1 MATHDVVLTGGR
13 VIDPASGVD
22 SVLNVGITGRRITA
36 VTAET
41 IAGRTLID
49 VSGQVVSPGF
59 IDLHSHGQAIAEQ
72 RLQALDGVTTALE
85 LEAGVLPV
93 DAAYSKAAA
102 EGRPIH
108 YGFSTSWA
116 LARMSVVGGIDVSGE
131 LGEFLHH
138 VADPAWQPP
147 ATERQVAL
155 IIDRL
160 EADLAAGALGI
171 GVLIGYAQDADVEEY
186 LAVAGLAASA
196 GVPTYTHARDLVEWR
211 PEGKIDGATEIVQA
225 AAATGAHMHY
235 CHINSTSGP
244 QIDRVLTLVERTRTE
259 GATVTSEAY
268 PYAAGMTG
276 IGAAFLS
283 PERLA
288 QRGGTPD
295 GITYV
300 PTGERVASV
309 ERLEELRARDPG
321 GLAFVEFLRE
331 DRPADFRFVEQAF
344 SAPGTAIASDA
355 MPIHW
360 GGAKPDPYAWPLPAG
375 GVTHPRTAGTFSRT
389 LRLARDRE
397 LMTLNDTIA
406 RCTLFPAQVLEE
418 AVPAMRLKARVQ
430 PGCDADLVVFDPET
444 VTDRATYRDT
454 LRPSAGISHVLVDGT
469 FVVARG
475 ELVADAL
482 PGRAIRAGEVA

>member
-1 MATHDVVLTGGR
+1 VAEHDIVLTGGR

-22 SVLNVGITGRRITA
+22 AVLNVGITGRRIA
-36 VTAET
+36 SVSAEPLH
-41 IAGRTLID
+41 GRIVVD
-49 VSGQVVSPGF
+49 VGGHVVSPGF
-59 IDLHSHGQAIAEQ
+59 IDLHSHGQGIPEQ

-93 DAAYSKAAA
+93 DAAYARAAA

-116 LARMSVVGGIDVSGE
+116 LARMSVVGGLEVSGE

-138 VADPAWQPP
+138 IGDPAWQPP
-147 ATERQVAL
+147 ATGRQ
-155 IIDRL
+155 IGQMIDLL

-171 GVLIGYAQDADVEEY
+171 GVLIGYAQDADVDEY
-186 LAVAGLAASA
+186 LAVAGLAAGA

-235 CHINSTSGP
+235 CHINSTSGR
-244 QIDRVLTLVERTRTE
+244 QIDRVQTLVERTRTE
-259 GATVTSEAY
+259 GATVTAEAY

-276 IGAAFLS
+276 IGAGFLS

-288 QRGGTPD
+288 QRGAAPD
-295 GITYV
+295 AITYV
-300 PTGERVASV
+300 PTGERVASA
-309 ERLEELRARDPG
+309 ERLIELRDSDPG

-331 DRPADFRFVEQAF
+331 DSPEDFKFIEQGF
-344 SAPGTAIASDA
+344 SAPATAIASDA

-360 GGAKPDPYAWPLPAG
+360 ADGTPDPYVWPLPPG
-375 GVTHPRTAGTFSRT
+375 GVTHPRSAGTFSRT

-397 LMTLNDTIA
+397 LMTLTDTIA
-406 RCTLFPAQVLEE
+406 RCTLLPAQVLES
-418 AVPAMRLKARVQ
+418 VTPAMRLKARIQ
-430 PGCDADLVVFDPET
+430 SGCDADIVVFDPDN
-444 VTDRATYRDT
+444 VTDRATYTDT
-454 LRPSAGISHVLVDGT
+454 LRPSAGIAHVLVDGT
-469 FVVARG
+469 FVVRNG
-475 ELVADAL
+475 SLVVDAL
-482 PGRAIRAGEVA
+482 PGRPLRAGGVD